1 MPDDDCFTCG
11 SLVELA
17 AQLPNEMTR
26 VRSKDQDETFGSA
39 SVSFKPQEDD
49 RVDHIG
55 MSLE

>member
-26 VRSKDQDETFGSA
+26 VRSKDKDKTFGSA
-39 SVSFKPQEDD
+39 SVFF
-49 RVDHIG
+49 
-55 MSLE
+55 